1 MATEA
6 QIRVICETCLAIVL
20 TTADPWL
27 LYISCLFV
35 SISGKNTLCLC
46 VFCACRKASCGF
58 SWLNTDIAHLES
70 IMQNKPNLLNNQ
82 MNVTSFYTVDY
93 ENIANWT
100 LGENKPKQSQFAR
113 G

>member
-35 SISGKNTLCLC
+35 SIYAIGISGKNTSCLSAFVAMSQLC
-46 VFCACRKASCGF
+46 KT
-58 SWLNTDIAHLES
+58 NPINE
-70 IMQNKPNLLNNQ
+70 
-82 MNVTSFYTVDY
+82 
-93 ENIANWT
+93 
-100 LGENKPKQSQFAR
+100 KPK
-113 G
+113 